1 VEEET
6 RALGGIISTNALEI
20 EQRWLQCVTENV
32 ARTQGIEPTQLRD
45 GIPDYLAALSEALRG
60 RSDEADVAGAAIWAK
75 IAHEHGIT
83 RVRIGFDIDQLVQEF
98 VALRHVIRE
107 VAIEHGVPTDGAEAM
122 LADLIDAAITEAVRA
137 YVHARDYE
145 TRRVQAEHIG
155 FLTHEL
161 RNPLM
166 AAISAADLLR
176 QEASPDQIRRLDV
189 LDRNHRRLMEL
200 IDGVLDT
207 ARLVVGSIKPK
218 LVVAREGEIL
228 DSATE
233 AALAVAN
240 KKGLSFEVLCN
251 PERRIRL
258 DPELTRSAIQNL
270 ADNAVKYTDAGA
282 VEISVDDTETT
293 WSVHVRDTCN
303 GLSREELRTI
313 FDPFRRGSTRKQG
326 TGLGLAITR
335 RAIEAQSGTI
345 HAESPGPVG
354 CHFWF
359 TLPKR

>member
-1 VEEET
+1 MA
-6 RALGGIISTNALEI
+6 RI
-20 EQRWLQCVTENV
+20 E
-32 ARTQGIEPTQLRD
+32 GIEPTQLRD

-60 RSDEADVAGAAIWAK
+60 QAEAGVTGATIWAK
-75 IAHEHGIT
+75 IAREHGIT

-107 VAIEHGVPTDGAEAM
+107 VASEHGVPTDGSEAV
-122 LADLIDAAITEAVRA
+122 LADLIDAAIAEAVRA

-161 RNPLM
+161 RNPLT
-166 AAISAADLLR
+166 AATSAAEVLR
-176 QEASPDQIRRLDV
+176 QEASPDQTRWLNA
-189 LDRNHRRLMEL
+189 LDRSHRRLMEL

-207 ARLVVGSIKPK
+207 ERLVAGSIEPK
-218 LVVAREGEIL
+218 LVDAREGEIL
-228 DSATE
+228 DRATE
-233 AALAVAN
+233 AARAVADR
-240 KKGLSFEVLCN
+240 KGLLFGVRCK
-251 PERRIRL
+251 PERRIRV
-258 DPELTRSAIQNL
+258 DPDLTRSAIQNL

-282 VEISVDDTETT
+282 VEIGVDDTETT
-293 WSVHVRDTCN
+293 WSVHVRDSCN
-303 GLSREELRTI
+303 GLSQEELRTI
-313 FDPFRRGSTRKQG
+313 FEPFRRGSTRKQG

-335 RAIEAQSGTI
+335 RAIEAQGGTI
-345 HAESPGPVG
+345 HAESPARTG